1 MTPIDP
7 TIFRAYDVRGTVPD
21 QLNPDQVYA
30 LGRAIGTLA
39 RNRGESTV
47 VTARDGRLS
56 GDRKSVV

>member
-21 QLNPDQVYA
+21 QLNPDRVYA

-47 VTARDGRLS
+47 VTARD
-56 GDRKSVV
+56 